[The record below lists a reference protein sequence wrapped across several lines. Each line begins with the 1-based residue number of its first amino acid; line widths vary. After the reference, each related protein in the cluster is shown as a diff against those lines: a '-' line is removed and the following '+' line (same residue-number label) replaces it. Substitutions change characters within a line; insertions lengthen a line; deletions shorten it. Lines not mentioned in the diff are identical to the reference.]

1 MPDRT
6 RPDEPGWPA
15 EEQWPSAD
23 HDGSPGKAV
32 PPALAEQDTLWVR
45 TESVPQ
51 ATQPVQQL
59 RAQGSLFQPQTP
71 PEPRQDTRQPDWP
84 DRRQPTRSPDQE
96 RRPPQPEHQQ
106 PQRLQPQEQ
115 AQRPE
120 HQQSQRQQQPEQA
133 PRPQQPERQQPHQ
146 AQRPQ
151 QAEHRQQQSERQQA
165 ERAQQAEAQQLWAE
179 QQRSPQQTERQQSWG
194 EQPQRSQRSEQAE
207 QRRQGES
214 QQHRSLQQAEGQQRH
229 PSQQAESQQQR
240 SPQQAEAHQQ
250 AEGRPQRSPQQAES
264 QQQRA
269 PQQVEAQQWSHQ
281 QAEGQQRHP
290 SQQVEGQQRAPQQ
303 REAHQRQQADS
314 RQPWAQQSEAE
325 HRGPQVPVVPAVV
338 HAQPMRIEPNGEQ
351 HPAPATTGADESPP
365 AATEVA
371 PRRRRK
377 WPWIAAVLVVL
388 LLLGGGGFAAVQP
401 SVANR
406 LELPWAPNKPR
417 GEPPAALAVNRQL
430 QPPGPS
436 APSPTPEG
444 VAAALKGP
452 AGASALGTLSG
463 SVIDPATGTALWA
476 KDANKPLTPAS
487 TTKVLTV
494 AAALLAMDHGH
505 QISTKVVQGADPG
518 TAIVVAGGD
527 PTINSLPAG
536 KDSVYPG
543 SAHLDDLVK
552 QVMEASGGKIKQV
565 QLDLSVYS
573 GGGIGPGWAPED
585 APSTYAAAVEPVMLD
600 GGRSSATDEKAMRV
614 ATPAKSFAEKFA
626 SKLGASAGGNA
637 KAPEGAKVLGE
648 IKSAPL
654 AELISNVLNHSDNLM
669 GDALARQTALA
680 TGGEASFEGGA
691 KATLDVLKKNG
702 FNLDGVELSDGSG
715 LSVDNRIPAK
725 VLSEVLAVAAAPDG
739 KDPRT
744 AKLRPLLGDLSVAGG
759 STGRLVSRYTSGP
772 EEAGKGWVRAK
783 TGTLS
788 GVNTLAGVVLDKD
801 GHLLVFTLMSLGSE
815 SDAARSALDAVVA
828 ELRGCGCR

>member
-1 MPDRT
+1 
-6 RPDEPGWPA
+6 
-15 EEQWPSAD
+15 
-23 HDGSPGKAV
+23 
-32 PPALAEQDTLWVR
+32 
-45 TESVPQ
+45 
-51 ATQPVQQL
+51 
-59 RAQGSLFQPQTP
+59 
-71 PEPRQDTRQPDWP
+71 
-84 DRRQPTRSPDQE
+84 
-96 RRPPQPEHQQ
+96 
-106 PQRLQPQEQ
+106 
-115 AQRPE
+115 
-120 HQQSQRQQQPEQA
+120 
-133 PRPQQPERQQPHQ
+133 
-146 AQRPQ
+146 
-151 QAEHRQQQSERQQA
+151 
-165 ERAQQAEAQQLWAE
+165 
-179 QQRSPQQTERQQSWG
+179 
-194 EQPQRSQRSEQAE
+194 
-207 QRRQGES
+207 
-214 QQHRSLQQAEGQQRH
+214 
-229 PSQQAESQQQR
+229 
-240 SPQQAEAHQQ
+240 
-250 AEGRPQRSPQQAES
+250 
-264 QQQRA
+264 
-269 PQQVEAQQWSHQ
+269 
-281 QAEGQQRHP
+281 
-290 SQQVEGQQRAPQQ
+290 
-303 REAHQRQQADS
+303 
-314 RQPWAQQSEAE
+314 
-325 HRGPQVPVVPAVV
+325 
-338 HAQPMRIEPNGEQ
+338 MRIEPSGEQ
-351 HPAPATTGADESPP
+351 HPAPATTGAEEPPP
-365 AATEVA
+365 APTETE

-388 LLLGGGGFAAVQP
+388 LLLGGGAFAAVQP

-417 GEPPAALAVNRQL
+417 GEAPAALAVNRQL

-436 APSPTPEG
+436 APSPTPVG
-444 VAAALKGP
+444 VAAALEGP
-452 AGASALGTLSG
+452 AGSAALGTLSG
-463 SVIDPATGTALWA
+463 SVIDPATGTELWA

-505 QISTKVVQGADPG
+505 QISTKVVQGADPS

-536 KDSVYPG
+536 KDSIYPG

-552 QVMEASGGKIKQV
+552 QVKDASGGKIKQV

-573 GGGIGPGWAPED
+573 GETIGPGWAPED

-600 GGRSSATDEKAMRV
+600 GGRSSATDEKSMRV
-614 ATPAKSFAEKFA
+614 GTPAKSFAEKFA

-680 TGGEASFEGGA
+680 TGGKASFDGGA

-715 LSVDNRIPAK
+715 LSVNNRIPAK

-815 SDAARSALDAVVA
+815 SDAARSALDVVVA

>member
-32 PPALAEQDTLWVR
+32 PPAPAEQDTLWVR

-71 PEPRQDTRQPDWP
+71 PEPRPDQRPPEWP
-84 DRRQPTRSPDQE
+84 DRRQPTHPPEQE
-96 RRPPQPEHQQ
+96 RRPQQSDHQQ
-106 PQRLQPQEQ
+106 RQ

-120 HQQSQRQQQPEQA
+120 QQQSQRQQQSEQQQSQ
-133 PRPQQPERQQPHQ
+133 RPQQLERQQPHQ

-151 QAEHRQQQSERQQA
+151 QSERSHESEQSRRPHQAEHQQQSERS
-165 ERAQQAEAQQLWAE
+165 QQAEAQQPWAE
-179 QQRSPQQTERQQSWG
+179 QQRSPQQPERQQSWG
-194 EQPQRSQRSEQAE
+194 EQPQRPQQAQRQAE
-207 QRRQGES
+207 QRQ
-214 QQHRSLQQAEGQQRH
+214 QQAEGQPER
-229 PSQQAESQQQR
+229 PPQQAESQRHRPSQQTESQQWPPQQAERQQHR
-240 SPQQAEAHQQ
+240 SPQQAEGQRSSRQ
-250 AEGRPQRSPQQAES
+250 AEAQ
-264 QQQRA
+264 
-269 PQQVEAQQWSHQ
+269 QQWSHQ
-281 QAEGQQRHP
+281 QAEAHQQRS
-290 SQQVEGQQRAPQQ
+290 SQQAEAQQPWSPQQAEARQRSPQGEGQ
-303 REAHQRQQADS
+303 
-314 RQPWAQQSEAE
+314 QPWAQQNEAE

-338 HAQPMRIEPNGEQ
+338 HAQPMRIEPSGEQ
-351 HPAPATTGADESPP
+351 HPAPATTGADEPPP

-444 VAAALKGP
+444 VEAALKGP
-452 AGASALGTLSG
+452 AGSSALGTLSG

-505 QISTKVVQGADPG
+505 QISTKVVQGADPS

-536 KDSVYPG
+536 KDSIYPG

-614 ATPAKSFAEKFA
+614 GTPAKSFAEKFA